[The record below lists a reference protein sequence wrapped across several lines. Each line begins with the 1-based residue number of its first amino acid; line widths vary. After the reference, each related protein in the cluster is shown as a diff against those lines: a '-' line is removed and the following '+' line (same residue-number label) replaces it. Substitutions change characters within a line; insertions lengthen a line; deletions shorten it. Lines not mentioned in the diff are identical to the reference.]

1 MDEKDRLL
9 LKCLED
15 DCRTPVHE
23 LATMVDLE
31 VSEVEERIRRMKED
45 NVIRKYT
52 ALIDWD
58 RAGDGAV
65 SAIIELKVSPERDFG
80 YDKIAGRIARFNQVR
95 SLHLISGVYD
105 LQLLVTGRTIHEI
118 TSFVAEQ
125 IAPMDH
131 IKETATILIMK
142 TYKEN
147 GHLFFEREKGER
159 LPLSF

>member
-15 DCRTPVHE
+15 DSRTPVQE
-23 LATMVDLE
+23 LATMVDLA
-31 VSEVEERIRRMKED
+31 VSEVEERILRMEEE

-52 ALIDWD
+52 TLIDWD

-80 YDKIAGRIARFNQVR
+80 YDKIAERIARFNQVR
-95 SLHLISGVYD
+95 ALHLISGVYD